1 MTIPDSEVKPKKPRR
16 RLTVKYKLGILKQ
29 AKACKKKG
37 ELGAL
42 LRREGLYSSALTRWL
57 KQYQEGAFKD
67 HQEKKRGK
75 KAKAVNPLE
84 KKVKQLE
91 KEKKQLEKKLHQAEK
106 IIEFQ
111 KKIAELLDQGTS
123 VMSR

>member
-1 MTIPDSEVKPKKPRR
+1 MVIPETEVKPKKPRR
-16 RLTVKYKLGILKQ
+16 RLTVKYKLEILKQ
-29 AKACKKKG
+29 AKACKEG

-42 LRREGLYSSALTRWL
+42 LRKEGLYYSAVIRWR
-57 KQYQEGAFKD
+57 KQYKQGAFKD
-67 HQEKKRGK
+67 QQEKKKGR

-91 KEKKQLEKKLHQAEK
+91 KEKEELEKKLRQAEK

-111 KKIAELLDQGTS
+111 KKIAELLDQSTLA
-123 VMSR
+123 MSY